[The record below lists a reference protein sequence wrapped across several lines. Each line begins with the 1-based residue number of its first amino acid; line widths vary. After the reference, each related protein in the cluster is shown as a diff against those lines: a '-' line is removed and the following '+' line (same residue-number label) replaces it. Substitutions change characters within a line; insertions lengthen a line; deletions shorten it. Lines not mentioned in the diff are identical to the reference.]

1 MLEWNI
7 GQPMV
12 FVSITMGL
20 LSSAF
25 AFIIWRM
32 RRNLVRATSEIQ
44 QLRQVVQDLISL
56 QEYRF
61 AKLKAEIG
69 VPQSTISGR
78 PAPSTP
84 SLPEVAERKKYIW
97 GLSEKGVPT
106 EEIARRMNLPYGQ
119 VEVLLNMKSY
129 SDSYHA

>member
-1 MLEWNI
+1 MLDWNI
-7 GQPMV
+7 GQPIV
-12 FVSITMGL
+12 LVCITMGL
-20 LSSAF
+20 LSLAF
-25 AFIIWRM
+25 AFISWRM
-32 RRNLVRATSEIQ
+32 RRNLVHTTSDIQ

-61 AKLKAEIG
+61 TKLKAEINA
-69 VPQSTISGR
+69 PQSTISGR

-84 SLPEVAERKKYIW
+84 SLPEVAERKRYIW
-97 GLSEKGVPT
+97 GLAEKGVST
-106 EEIARRMNLPYGQ
+106 EEIARRMSLPYGQ